1 MLSTTQ
7 IASRIDPGLVDVTS
21 TLGYQQATAKG
32 TGIVLTSN
40 GEILTNNHVINGAT
54 SVSVTDIGNGKT
66 YKATV
71 VGYDE
76 SKDVAVLQLTGASG
90 LTVANIGDSSTVGV
104 GNSVVA
110 LGNAEGL
117 GGTPSVAT
125 GSVTALDQS
134 ITASDESSGTSEQLT
149 GLIETN
155 AGIQPGDSGGP
166 LVNQHGQVVGMDTAA
181 STNYT
186 FGGEG
191 NGGFGGG
198 GGFRRRLRRL
208 RVVGLLGV
216 LRLVVDRERDHHPG
230 LRDPDRHRA
239 VHRQADRVGE
249 RVVHRPHRRDRVHGH
264 GDRRHDRAVLG
275 RGARGRPAG
284 HPRRRAR
291 PGQRRRDH
299 RAQRHGGDQRH
310 PDLAGADPAPPGR
323 QGDRHL
329 DRHLGSVAH
338 DDADPGHGP
347 LGLTRPPSAGPRGPP
362 LSPERRASLFGFWL
376 ESRCRSLR
384 AGRMGVATRR

>member
-1 MLSTTQ
+1 M
-7 IASRIDPGLVDVTS
+7 
-21 TLGYQQATAKG
+21 
-32 TGIVLTSN
+32 
-40 GEILTNNHVINGAT
+40 INGAT

-90 LTVANIGDSSTVGV
+90 LTVANLGDSSTVGV

-134 ITASDESSGTSEQLT
+134 ITASDESSATSEQLT

-166 LVNQHGQVVGMDTAA
+166 LVNSHGQVVGMDTAA

-191 NGGFGGG
+191 NGGFGGV
-198 GGFRRRLRRL
+198 RRRLRGL
-208 RVVGLLGV
+208 RAAASAA
-216 LRLVVDRERDHHPG
+216 PG
-230 LRDPDRHRA
+230 LP
-239 VHRQADRVGE
+239 V
-249 RVVHRPHRRDRVHGH
+249 
-264 GDRRHDRAVLG
+264 
-275 RGARGRPAG
+275 
-284 HPRRRAR
+284 
-291 PGQRRRDH
+291 
-299 RAQRHGGDQRH
+299 
-310 PDLAGADPAPPGR
+310 
-323 QGDRHL
+323 
-329 DRHLGSVAH
+329 
-338 DDADPGHGP
+338 
-347 LGLTRPPSAGPRGPP
+347 PRGPP
-362 LSPERRASLFGFWL
+362 ARRRPAAGPPPRATRSRSTPRCPSPSRSRRAQGSSTVHVGATAF
-376 ESRCRSLR
+376 
-384 AGRMGVATRR
+384 MGVADRQHDRADLRASCSRAPSRAPRPPRPA